1 MILIENAQLYGLI
14 LEVEEDAE
22 GIYGGKKKSKDQD
35 EDDDGFGGG
44 DEEEEK

>member
-22 GIYGGKKKSKDQD
+22 GIYGGKKKSKDED
-35 EDDDGFGGG
+35 DDDGFGDG